1 MKVKF
6 LDVIQMGTHLYKSG
20 ESDEFSDQTAEE
32 LIKKG
37 LAVLDGDNKS
47 AQDPAEPPQTSKGS
61 KGGKG
66 GKGKNT
72 APPKDENGAG
82 GNENNGSEDGSNNS
96 TDETNNSDDETKSD
110 ENAQTTNEDAKPE

>member
-20 ESDEFSDQTAEE
+20 EVGEFSNQTAEE

-37 LAVLDGDNKS
+37 LAVLDVGT
-47 AQDPAEPPQTSKGS
+47 EPTGTTPDQKPKTG

-66 GKGKNT
+66 GKGKN
-72 APPKDENGAG
+72 AEPPK
-82 GNENNGSEDGSNNS
+82 NESGTEGEESKDSGVEANDSTNEINGSED
-96 TDETNNSDDETKSD
+96 DIKSD
-110 ENAQTTNEDAKPE
+110 ENTQTPIKDTKPE

>member
-20 ESDEFSDQTAEE
+20 EVGEFSSQTAEE

-37 LAVLDGDNKS
+37 LAVLDDGNESGENPEDPP
-47 AQDPAEPPQTSKGS
+47 AQAS

-66 GKGKNT
+66 SKGAKGKNST
-72 APPKDENGAG
+72 PPKDENATD
-82 GNENNGSEDGSNNS
+82 GNDGSEG
-96 TDETNNSDDETKSD
+96 ETKSAD
-110 ENAQTTNEDAKPE
+110 NTQITNEDTQPE

>member
-20 ESDEFSDQTAEE
+20 ETGEFSDQTAEE

-37 LAVLDGDNKS
+37 LAVLDCDNKS
-47 AQDPAEPPQTSKGS
+47 AQDPADPPQTNKGGKGS

-66 GKGKNT
+66 GKGNNT
-72 APPKDENGAG
+72 APPKDENGLD
-82 GNENNGSEDGSNNS
+82 GNENNGSD
-96 TDETNNSDDETKSD
+96 DETNSD
-110 ENAQTTNEDAKPE
+110 ENTQATNEDAKPE

>member
-20 ESDEFSDQTAEE
+20 EVGEFSSQTAEE

-37 LAVLDGDNKS
+37 LAVLDGDNETGENS
-47 AQDPAEPPQTSKGS
+47 EDSPPQAS

-66 GKGKNT
+66 SKGAKGKNQ
-72 APPKDENGAG
+72 APPKDENATD
-82 GNENNGSEDGSNNS
+82 GNDGSE
-96 TDETNNSDDETKSD
+96 DETKSD
-110 ENAQTTNEDAKPE
+110 DNTQTTNEDVKPE

>member
-20 ESDEFSDQTAEE
+20 ESGEFSDQTAEE

-47 AQDPAEPPQTSKGS
+47 VQDPADPPQTSKGG

-72 APPKDENGAG
+72 APPKDENTAG
-82 GNENNGSEDGSNNS
+82 GNENNGSD
-96 TDETNNSDDETKSD
+96 DETKNSDDETKSD
-110 ENAQTTNEDAKPE
+110 ENTQTTNEDEKPE

>member
-6 LDVIQMGTHLYKSG
+6 LDVILMGTHLYKSG
-20 ESDEFSDQTAEE
+20 EVGEFSNQTAEE

-37 LAVLDGDNKS
+37 LAVLYDGNES
-47 AQDPAEPPQTSKGS
+47 AENPAGPLPQAS

-66 GKGKNT
+66 GKGKNST
-72 APPKDENGAG
+72 LPKDENGAG

-96 TDETNNSDDETKSD
+96 TDETNNSDDKTKSD

>member
-20 ESDEFSDQTAEE
+20 ETGEFSDQTAEE

-37 LAVLDGDNKS
+37 LAVLDCDNKS
-47 AQDPAEPPQTSKGS
+47 AQDPADPPQTNKGGKGS

-66 GKGKNT
+66 NNT
-72 APPKDENGAG
+72 APPKDENGLD
-82 GNENNGSEDGSNNS
+82 GNENNGSD
-96 TDETNNSDDETKSD
+96 DETNSD
-110 ENAQTTNEDAKPE
+110 ENTQATNEDAKPE